1 MKKIALFLLVALA
14 IGACT
19 RQSQEMDEIRQQAEK
34 TTVKDG
40 MFIHVTSN
48 DPHRVL
54 MALNMAEMIS
64 GDHDVLM
71 YFDIDGV
78 KVLVKDAP
86 DITYAQF
93 PGSHGQLKKLID
105 KGVIIQA
112 CPGCLEA
119 AGYSEADLMDGIVTA
134 DKERFFS
141 FTNGR
146 IITLDY

>member
-1 MKKIALFLLVALA
+1 MKKITLFLLVALA

-19 RQSQEMDEIRQQAEK
+19 NQSHEMEEIQQQAHK
-34 TTVKDG
+34 TDVRDG

-54 MALNMAEMIS
+54 MALKMAEMIS
-64 GDHDVLM
+64 EDHDVLM

-78 KVLVKDAP
+78 EVLVKDAP
-86 DITYAQF
+86 DLTFAQF
-93 PGSHGQLKKLID
+93 PGSHAQLKKLID
-105 KGVIIQA
+105 KDVIIQA
-112 CPGCLEA
+112 CPGCLQA

-134 DKERFFS
+134 DKERFYN
-141 FTNGR
+141 FTEGR